1 MPRLRSPARCGSLR
15 RDTSTPLNEYDPDV
29 GRSRHPTMCR
39 RVDFPDPD
47 GPTIATHS
55 PGHTRSSTPRSAST
69 AGSTPYRRH
78 TSLSST
84 TGAAVVSGRAIHAS
98 SEADHHAISRL
109 ERSLDGGHFDEP
121 ARGQPGFDS
130 HELEPVA
137 RGSLDSR

>member
-55 PGHTRSSTPRSAST
+55 PGHTR
-69 AGSTPYRRH
+69 
-78 TSLSST
+78 SST